1 MRPAP
6 GVAYMSVN
14 PAPEYVLGH
23 SDRELL
29 RLEQQAAFFSDAT
42 SDVLTRCGLARG
54 QKVLDL
60 GCGVGDVSSIA
71 AELVGE
77 TGRVVGIDISP
88 DAIALASARLKA
100 LGKAQASFKVSS
112 IEAYDGYAGFDAVI
126 GRFIL
131 VHNAEPRDLIRP
143 LLAKLRP
150 GAIVS
155 FIEMDMSS
163 AAAVPPLP
171 LLGRCVGWIVEAYR
185 RAGRN
190 GDTGSS
196 LYAIFRDCGLE
207 PKLAGY
213 TRIAGS
219 GELAGIGFVVE
230 SLRSLTPLIV
240 KLGVATAEEIGIE
253 TLGQRL
259 LAEAGDG
266 GHCVFYPRLV
276 GAWATVG
283 SPKG

>member
-1 MRPAP
+1 MRPVP

-14 PAPEYVLGH
+14 PAQEYVLGH

-42 SDVLTRCGLARG
+42 SDVLTRCGLTPG

-71 AELVGE
+71 ADLVGE
-77 TGRVVGIDISP
+77 AGRVVGIDISP

-100 LGKAQASFKVSS
+100 LGKPQASFEVSP
-112 IEAYDGYAGFDAVI
+112 IESYGGYADFDAVI

-131 VHNAEPRDLIRP
+131 VHSAEPRDLIRQ
-143 LLAKLRP
+143 LLPKLRR
-150 GAIVS
+150 GAVVS

-171 LLGRCVGWIVEAYR
+171 LLGRCIGWVVEAYR

-207 PKLAGY
+207 PKLSGY

-219 GELAGIGFVVE
+219 GELAGIGFMVE

-240 KLGVATAEEIGIE
+240 KLGVATPEEIGID
-253 TLGQRL
+253 TLGKRL

-266 GHCVFYPRLV
+266 GHCIFYPRLV

-283 SPKG
+283 STKE

>member
-1 MRPAP
+1 MP
-6 GVAYMSVN
+6 VN
-14 PAPEYVLGH
+14 PAREGYVLGH
-23 SDRELL
+23 SDRELA
-29 RLEQQAAFFSDAT
+29 RLEQQAAFFADAT
-42 SDVLTRCGLARG
+42 SDVLTKSGLSPG
-54 QKVLDL
+54 KKVLDL

-71 AELVGE
+71 ADLVGG

-88 DAIALASARLKA
+88 DAVALAAARMEA
-100 LGKAQASFKVSS
+100 LGKPHASFEVSS
-112 IEAYDGYAGFDAVI
+112 IEAYDGYGDFDAVI

-131 VHNAEPRDLIRP
+131 VHSAEPRDLIRHILP
-143 LLAKLRP
+143 KLRP
-150 GAIVS
+150 GATLA

-171 LLGRCVGWIVEAYR
+171 LLGRCVEWIVEAYR

-196 LYAIFRDCGLE
+196 LYTIFRECGLE

-230 SLRSLTPLIV
+230 SLRSLMPLIV
-240 KLGVATAEEIGIE
+240 KLGVATSEEIGID

-259 LAEAGDG
+259 LAEAGGG
-266 GHCVFYPRLV
+266 GHCIFYPRVV
-276 GAWATVG
+276 GAWATAG
-283 SPKG
+283 SPKD

>member
-1 MRPAP
+1 
-6 GVAYMSVN
+6 MSVN
-14 PAPEYVLGH
+14 PAKEYVLGH
-23 SDRELL
+23 SDRELA

-42 SDVLTRCGLARG
+42 SDVLTRCGLAPG

-71 AELVGE
+71 ADLVGE
-77 TGRVVGIDISP
+77 TGRVVGIDISS
-88 DAIALASARLKA
+88 DAVALASARLKA
-100 LGKAQASFKVSS
+100 LGKPQASFEVSS

-131 VHNAEPRDLIRP
+131 VHSAEPRDLLRQLLPKIRT
-143 LLAKLRP
+143 
-150 GAIVS
+150 GASLS

-163 AAAVPPLP
+163 ASAVPPLP

-185 RAGRN
+185 RSGRN
-190 GDTGSS
+190 SDTGSS

-207 PKLAGY
+207 PKLSGY

-219 GELAGIGFVVE
+219 GELAGIGFMVE

-240 KLGVATAEEIGIE
+240 KLGVATTEEIGID